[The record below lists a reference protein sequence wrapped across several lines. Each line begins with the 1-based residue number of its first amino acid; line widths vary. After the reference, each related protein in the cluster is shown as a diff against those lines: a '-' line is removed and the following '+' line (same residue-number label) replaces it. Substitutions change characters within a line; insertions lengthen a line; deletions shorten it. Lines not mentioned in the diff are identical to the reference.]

1 MRFVDLAATS
11 TAVAATSG
19 RRAKVELL
27 AEALRKLAPEEL
39 VAGSG
44 YLAGELRQRQTGVG
58 YASLRE
64 LPPAAE
70 QPTLTVAGVDA
81 AIAEL
86 AEVRGPGSQQ
96 RRRELLAALF
106 GAATVEERR
115 LLLGL
120 FSGELRQ
127 GAQAGLLAEAVARA
141 AEVPLPTVRR
151 ALLLAGDLKTVAAA
165 ALTGGSGA
173 LTGFALQVGRPL
185 APMLAQS
192 AASVEEALTT
202 VGLPAVVDVK
212 LDGIRIQVH
221 RSGDDIAVFTRSLDE
236 ITSRVPE
243 VVAAVRSL
251 PARELVL
258 DGEAIALDASGRP
271 RPFQETASR
280 AATRGARRAVR
291 DEVTLAQGDT
301 GAARVDR
308 TPRDTTELVDRAP
321 GPSGAIDSAPGV
333 ARAVDG
339 APGASGVVDGAS
351 GAVDGASGA
360 VDGAPGER
368 RAATGAGGG
377 VDADGGG
384 TRSFGAAPVAPS
396 TAGSVRSVGQVDI
409 SEVPRIG
416 TSGTAP
422 AEIPGPERP
431 ATVAPSVVAAANT
444 SGGTV
449 LTPYFFDIL
458 HLDGVDLLD
467 APGHERWAALART
480 VSPAQIVERIT
491 VDTVEQ
497 ASAAFAAAVDAGHE
511 GIVVKAPEAAYDAGR
526 RGAAWVKV
534 KPRHTLDLVVL
545 AVEWGSGRRKGWL
558 SNLHLGARDP
568 ETGGFVMLG
577 KTFKGLTDEL
587 LRWQTERFQE
597 LAVERGDWVV
607 RVRPEQVVEIAFDG
621 VQSSPRYPGGVALR
635 FARVLR
641 YRDDKTAAE
650 ADTIDTVRAIHAGRR
665 PD

>member
-11 TAVAATSG
+11 AAVAATSG

-27 AEALRKLAPEEL
+27 AEALRNLAPEEL

-64 LPPAAE
+64 LPPPAE
-70 QPTLTVAGVDA
+70 HPTLTVAGVDA

-96 RRRELLAALF
+96 RRRQLLAALF
-106 GAATVEERR
+106 GAATVDERR

-127 GAQAGLLAEAVARA
+127 GAQAGLLAEAIARA

-151 ALLLAGDLKTVAAA
+151 ALLLAGDLKAVAAA

-192 AASVEEALTT
+192 AGSVEEALTA

-221 RSGDDIAVFTRSLDE
+221 RSGDDISVFTRSLDE

-291 DEVTLAQGDT
+291 DEARREPGDLAAVGGGPGDL
-301 GAARVDR
+301 AAV
-308 TPRDTTELVDRAP
+308 
-321 GPSGAIDSAPGV
+321 GGG
-333 ARAVDG
+333 
-339 APGASGVVDGAS
+339 
-351 GAVDGASGA
+351 
-360 VDGAPGER
+360 PGEV
-368 RAATGAGGG
+368 AAVGGG
-377 VDADGGG
+377 PGEVAAVGGGPDEVAAVGVDDADPAGG

-396 TAGSVRSVGQVDI
+396 TAGSAWSVGSVDI

-422 AEIPGPERP
+422 AEIPGPDRP
-431 ATVAPSVVAAANT
+431 ATVAPAVIAAANT
-444 SGGTV
+444 SGGVV

-467 APGHERWAALART
+467 APGHERWAALSRT
-480 VSPAQIVERIT
+480 VSPAQLVERIT

-497 ASAAFAAAVDAGHE
+497 ASTAFAAAVDAGHE
-511 GIVVKAPEAAYDAGR
+511 GIVVKAPQAAYDAGR

-641 YRDDKTAAE
+641 YRDDKSAAE
-650 ADTIDTVRAIHAGRR
+650 ADTIDTVRAIHEGRR
-665 PD
+665 P